1 MKREFLALIGLVL
14 FAFGVSAGLSGCRE
28 VVFSDEPG
36 LELEFSSDTILFDTV
51 FTTVGSVTLPLKV
64 YNPHKT
70 AVSIDRIALA
80 NPNSPFRINV
90 DGYPGPEVRDLP
102 LLADDSLWIF
112 IEVTVDP
119 NSATSP
125 FVVEDELE
133 VELNGGLQTVTLAA
147 WGRNAHFHGGLNR
160 VEALPCAETW
170 APDKPHVVYGVAVVD
185 EDCTLNILAGTEVYF
200 HAKSG
205 IWINQATLIADGSI
219 QSPITFRG
227 NRLEDGYVDLP
238 GQWGIEVDFEY
249 ETDFGVET
257 FTVARGGLWFYGSK
271 GSVVDHAI
279 IEGGTIGI
287 QVDTVGTASAP
298 ALTLTNSRIRNMTA
312 TGLFAQGGVID
323 GWNNLITDCGQV
335 CAAFTLGGVYRMD
348 HCTFANYWSE
358 GVRQAPAVFFND
370 WYESADGE
378 LVVRSLEGSVFRN
391 CIMWGNNAEL
401 TDFDELVA
409 DLVAPVSAPIV
420 QYSAVDTQAENFPP
434 DFLLFCTT
442 EEEPPFVSS
451 MDRDFH
457 LNSNSSLWEGGPS
470 QFFISTDL
478 DGLPRNVGVADKG
491 CFERQQ

>member
-1 MKREFLALIGLVL
+1 MNRGFHVLIGLLLLVW
-14 FAFGVSAGLSGCRE
+14 GGSAVLSGCRE

-36 LELEFSSDTILFDTV
+36 LKLDFSSDTVLFDTV

-64 YNPHKT
+64 YNPNKT
-70 AVSIDRIALA
+70 AVSIDRIALSDA
-80 NPNSPFRINV
+80 ASPFRINV
-90 DGYPGPEVRDLP
+90 DGHPGPEVVNVP
-102 LLADDSLWIF
+102 LLAEDSLWIF

-119 NSATSP
+119 TSATSP
-125 FVVEDELE
+125 FVVEDEIE
-133 VELNGGLQTVTLAA
+133 VELNGGRQTVTLAA

-160 VEALPCAETW
+160 VEALPCSATW

-185 EDCTLNILAGTEVYF
+185 EDCTLDILPGTEVYV

-205 IWINQATLIADGSI
+205 IWINQSTLIADGNL

-227 NRLEDGYVDLP
+227 DRLEDGYADLP

-249 ETDFGVET
+249 ETEFGVET
-257 FTVARGGLWFYGSK
+257 FTVARGGLWFFGSK
-271 GSVVDHAI
+271 GSVIDHAI
-279 IEGGTIGI
+279 IEGGTIGV
-287 QVDTVGTASAP
+287 QVDTVGTTSAP
-298 ALTLTNSRIRNMTA
+298 ALTLTNTRIRNMSA

-348 HCTFANYWSE
+348 HCTFANYWAE
-358 GVRQAPAVFFND
+358 GVRQAPSVFFND

-378 LVVRSLEGSVFRN
+378 LVLRSLEGSVFRN

-409 DLVAPVSAPIV
+409 DLLVPVTAPIV
-420 QYSAVDTQAENFPP
+420 QFSAVDTQAENFPSN
-434 DFLLFCTT
+434 FLLDCTT
-442 EEEPPFVSS
+442 DEAPPFVST
-451 MDRDFH
+451 MERDFR
-457 LNSNSSLWEGGPS
+457 LSSNSSLWEGGAS

-478 DGLPRNVGVADKG
+478 DGLPRNVGLADKG